1 MKNLRK
7 SNSPS
12 NQASNPQLKALQNQ
26 LQGPVSLWADLSPG
40 AQTELCL
47 QFLALPLLQKEGE
60 ISLAVRQVLAPSA
73 ADLAPQVSQ
82 LYSEMPGQF
91 TKLQDILDKTVAL
104 FLLSEED

>member
-7 SNSPS
+7 N
-12 NQASNPQLKALQNQ
+12 NQTNNQTNNPQLKTLQSQ
-26 LQGPVSLWADLSPG
+26 LQGPASAWADLSPSS
-40 AQTELCL
+40 QTELCL

-82 LYSEMPGQF
+82 LYSEMPHQF
-91 TKLQDILDKTVAL
+91 AKLQDILDKTVAL
-104 FLLSEED
+104 FLVSEAD

>member
-7 SNSPS
+7 GNSADQTA
-12 NQASNPQLKALQNQ
+12 NNPQLKALQAQ
-26 LQGPVSLWADLSPG
+26 LTAPVSLWADLSSN

-60 ISLAVRQVLAPSA
+60 ISPAVRQVLAPSA

-82 LYSEMPGQF
+82 LYSEMPSQF
-91 TKLQDILDKTVAL
+91 SKIQDILDKTVAL
-104 FLLSEED
+104 FLVSEQD